1 MALFGLFRRR
11 AIRDPAALATF
22 IDGQSLLLSER
33 IVQDYARSRAG
44 GAADALLATPAFRAA
59 LEKARWEAYPRAL
72 AMAGELAEGLLR
84 PHAGDKGMAVLLAL
98 RALVLASFDRHA
110 APPAI
115 GEADWRSARG
125 ELERSLRALSRERP
139 RTLDAIAEEHAS
151 YYLAIM
157 PIDARLQADDFAG
170 LRNQLKSS
178 LAAIGERLA
187 AEADLRRLAEMLAAL
202 APEATANPH

>member
-44 GAADALLATPAFRAA
+44 SEAAALLATPAFRAA

-72 AMAGELAEGLLR
+72 SMAGELAEGLLR
-84 PHAGDKGMAVLLAL
+84 SHAAEKASAVLLAL
-98 RALVLASFDRHA
+98 RALMLASFDRHA
-110 APPAI
+110 TPPAI
-115 GEADWRSARG
+115 GEADWRGARG
-125 ELERSLRALSRERP
+125 ELERSLRGLAREHP
-139 RTLDAIAEEHAS
+139 RTLDAISEEHAS

-157 PIDARLQADDFAG
+157 PIDARLQPDDFAS

-187 AEADLRRLAEMLAAL
+187 ADADLRRLAEMLAAL
-202 APEATANPH
+202 GPGSTTNPS